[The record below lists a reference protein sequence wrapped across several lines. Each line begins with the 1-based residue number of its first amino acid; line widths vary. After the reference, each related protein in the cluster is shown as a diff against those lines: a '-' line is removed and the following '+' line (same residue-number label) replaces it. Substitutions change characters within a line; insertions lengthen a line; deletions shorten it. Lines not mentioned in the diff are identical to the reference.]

1 MSTNNP
7 RFCAMPAVPVRPGV
21 VKLRGVQHIGLT
33 VPDMKQASRFFI
45 DMLGCELLFSEGPFN
60 IDDARAT
67 AHNVA
72 PGTVLHKLTLLRC
85 ASGACLELF
94 EYRSAGQRL
103 TPVRNID
110 NGGHH
115 IAFQVDD
122 IDAATARLREAGVAI
137 CGAVNRSKAGPFK
150 GLAWVYFLAP
160 WGLQLELVELP
171 ATGIGHEQ
179 ATDTRLYRPA

>member
-1 MSTNNP
+1 MPTVPDHPGLVNP
-7 RFCAMPAVPVRPGV
+7 RGI
-21 VKLRGVQHIGLT
+21 QHIGLT
-33 VPDMKQASRFFI
+33 VPDMTQASRFFI
-45 DMLGCELLFSEGPFN
+45 DMLGCELLFSEGPFD
-60 IDDARAT
+60 IDDWRAA

-72 PGTVLHKLTLLRC
+72 PGTVLHNLTMLRC
-85 ASGACLELF
+85 GSGACLEFF

-137 CGAVNRSKAGPFK
+137 CGAVNRSQAGPFK

-171 ATGIGHEQ
+171 VIGIGHEQ
-179 ATDTRLYRPA
+179 ATGTRLYRPARRPPLHAA